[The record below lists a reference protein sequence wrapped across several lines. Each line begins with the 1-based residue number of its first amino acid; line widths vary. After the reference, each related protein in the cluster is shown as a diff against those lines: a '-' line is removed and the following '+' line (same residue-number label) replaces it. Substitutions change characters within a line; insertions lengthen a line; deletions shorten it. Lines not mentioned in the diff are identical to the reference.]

1 MGRGA
6 IIVAKRRADRRG
18 ETWVPRSPSEA
29 RLELERLRAKKG
41 PEVAALE
48 RCWAQYK
55 VLASAFADVIARF
68 DLATRIEQDLKNALG
83 PLSAPPLTAEQYA
96 RLAELRFDS
105 DRSATDLLGSGVDDG
120 PVAFMAAELEDRA
133 VVLFLDRR
141 QPVTTIPYLYTYCRV
156 LLGLKTLSARDHAVA
171 ELALRP
177 DATFPSTTD
186 AWEQHINT
194 WEKRLK
200 NKELPLA
207 DVEASIRRRVA
218 EWTPRKQRV

>member
-1 MGRGA
+1 MSDA
-6 IIVAKRRADRRG
+6 ISLVADIGGTNARFALRRG
-18 ETWVPRSPSEA
+18 GAVSV
-29 RLELERLRAKKG
+29 ER
-41 PEVAALE
+41 
-48 RCWAQYK
+48 
-55 VLASAFADVIARF
+55 
-68 DLATRIEQDLKNALG
+68 
-83 PLSAPPLTAEQYA
+83 
-96 RLAELRFDS
+96 
-105 DRSATDLLGSGVDDG
+105 
-120 PVAFMAAELEDRA
+120 M
-133 VVLFLDRR
+133 
-141 QPVTTIPYLYTYCRV
+141 
-156 LLGLKTLSARDHAVA
+156 KTLSARDHAVA